1 MYTRK
6 KKKLYIH
13 LYKYTAKLDS
23 IWRHKYTDNLQY
35 CFTKQKLI
43 YDLTVSKCAI
53 QYIVHYSYT
62 RFCTHKLIQIKINI
76 SLHQPYNFFAVWYAC
91 MCTKEVIPF
100 FFFFSMF
107 YIQLFTYFIHNICL
121 TTSHFVFK
129 NTFYRRSCKTK
140 KWTFPSWSPQT
151 SCLPEDSVI
160 ISMLVTGAGH
170 RNCPTCSSPS
180 WSTCCGAVYDLVLFN
195 FQALTDRS
203 RDAVKMTSS
212 ITLTLVTSL
221 SCILR
226 EEDLLENSLNRAV
239 SCPLVSPSKMGDSGS
254 PSR

>member
-6 KKKLYIH
+6 KKKLYKH

-76 SLHQPYNFFAVWYAC
+76 SLHHHTTSLLFGIHVSHSL
-91 MCTKEVIPF
+91 F
-100 FFFFSMF
+100 FFCSMF

-151 SCLPEDSVI
+151 SCLPKDSVI

-170 RNCPTCSSPS
+170 RNCPT
-180 WSTCCGAVYDLVLFN
+180 YK
-195 FQALTDRS
+195 QTD
-203 RDAVKMTSS
+203 
-212 ITLTLVTSL
+212 TLKVETQ
-221 SCILR
+221 
-226 EEDLLENSLNRAV
+226 
-239 SCPLVSPSKMGDSGS
+239 K
-254 PSR
+254 

>member
-6 KKKLYIH
+6 KEKLYIH

-43 YDLTVSKCAI
+43 NDLTVIKVCNTI
-53 QYIVHYSYT
+53 YSSSFFYKVLYT
-62 RFCTHKLIQIKINI
+62 QTDTNKNKHFTT
-76 SLHQPYNFFAVWYAC
+76 SSYNFFAIWYTC
-91 MCTKEVIPF
+91 KSFPF
-100 FFFFSMF
+100 FFCSMF

-129 NTFYRRSCKTK
+129 YTFHRRSCKTK

-151 SCLPEDSVI
+151 SCRPEDSVI

-170 RNCPTCSSPS
+170 RNCPT
-180 WSTCCGAVYDLVLFN
+180 YK
-195 FQALTDRS
+195 QTD
-203 RDAVKMTSS
+203 
-212 ITLTLVTSL
+212 TLKV
-221 SCILR
+221 
-226 EEDLLENSLNRAV
+226 D
-239 SCPLVSPSKMGDSGS
+239 PQK
-254 PSR
+254 